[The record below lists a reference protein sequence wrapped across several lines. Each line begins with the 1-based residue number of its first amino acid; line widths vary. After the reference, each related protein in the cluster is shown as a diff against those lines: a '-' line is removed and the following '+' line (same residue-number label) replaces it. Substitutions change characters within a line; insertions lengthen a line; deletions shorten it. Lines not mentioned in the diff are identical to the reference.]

1 MNEVAPAP
9 APALIGCRQQQI
21 RDAAPPWRAR
31 PGPLL
36 QRPSLPA
43 PGGLGPRRQQQPCL
57 GHGTGAGGWATPLG
71 PLLVLPGKP
80 LSRKVRGCCVVWG
93 LIGICGRGEGKGGS
107 EQAAWLRGHTALPG
121 SSVT

>member
-36 QRPSLPA
+36 QRPSLP
-43 PGGLGPRRQQQPCL
+43 
-57 GHGTGAGGWATPLG
+57 T
-71 PLLVLPGKP
+71 
-80 LSRKVRGCCVVWG
+80 
-93 LIGICGRGEGKGGS
+93 
-107 EQAAWLRGHTALPG
+107 PG
-121 SSVT
+121 SSAPAASSSPVWGMARELGGGRHPWDRYWSSRESRFPARCGAAAWFGV